1 MRTSETRWS
10 SSPWRVDSSCGGGH
24 RVGREEVAGPLEP
37 EPEPGERGPEAVVDL
52 AADDAALLEARAGEP
67 VSGLLDLL
75 GGPGHGDR
83 RRDDGR
89 EVGEGLVAAGAEGLA
104 SGQRHD
110 EVADVLTAVAERDL
124 DRVAV
129 RHPPRDRV
137 APGHVDRH
145 GLQAHGRADVGGEAA
160 QQVVGGLREPEVA
173 AQGAHDVV
181 G

>member
-1 MRTSETRWS
+1 MTRRS
-10 SSPWRVDSSCGGGH
+10 SSR
-24 RVGREEVAGPLEP
+24 
-37 EPEPGERGPEAVVDL
+37 
-52 AADDAALLEARAGEP
+52 ARREP
-67 VSGLLDLL
+67 VPGGLHLL
-75 GGPGHGDR
+75 GGPRHRDR

-89 EVGEGLVAAGAEGLA
+89 EVGEGLLAARTEGLA

-110 EVADVLTAVAERDL
+110 EVADVLATVAERNL
-124 DRVAV
+124 DRMAV

-145 GLQAHGRADVGGEAA
+145 RLQAHGRADVRGEPA
-160 QQVVGGLREPEVA
+160 QEVVGGLREPEVA